1 MKRLTLFLMCVMAS
15 FALTA
20 QNTRVIKGLVF
31 SEDDIPMKGVTLK
44 VVGMD
49 GSTVSA
55 ESGQFELYVSPYAK
69 KVEASME
76 GYVSHILEID
86 GSYLV
91 FKLKVDKE
99 YAKRKA
105 AEEEAARVAAE
116 QAKAAEEARIAAE
129 KEAAE
134 KAAAEKTAE
143 EERIR
148 KAAEKEAAAKAKAE
162 ERARKAAER
171 EAAAQAK
178 AEENARKSAERETAA
193 QAKTKDKAQSPTI
206 VEKKTRPNK
215 NIASTLFTKRKASFV
230 SVGYYDLLGLLS
242 DNDGV
247 QLSYTYGTFNKKQ
260 NLFFGGGLS
269 FSMAGYNTNP
279 IYEYEVWDSELKEW
293 LFFYNCYEDK
303 YVHINAFANG
313 KYFFSTNKWRPFV
326 SLSCGLG
333 YTKNECKLVEESRT
347 ENGVVVDSVTHYD
360 YSFNGLHLYV
370 NPEVGVLVDV
380 KNNLSVYATLGL
392 PLYWPEDGGVA
403 VSVGVTF

>member
-44 VVGMD
+44 AVGMD

-76 GYVSHILEID
+76 GYVSHTLEID

-134 KAAAEKTAE
+134 KAAAEKAAE
-143 EERIR
+143 EERAR

-171 EAAAQAK
+171 EAIAQAK
-178 AEENARKSAERETAA
+178 AAEREA
-193 QAKTKDKAQSPTI
+193 QAQVKADNKAQSSAA
-206 VEKKTRPNK
+206 VETTPRFAKKET
-215 NIASTLFTKRKASFV
+215 STSAPSISPKRYTSFA
-230 SVGYYDLLGLLS
+230 SVGYYGLG
-242 DNDGV
+242 DNITNVDGV
-247 QLSYTYGTFNKKQ
+247 QLSYTGGVFNKKQ
-260 NLFFGGGLS
+260 NFFFGGGIS
-269 FSMAGYNTNP
+269 FNKSGESDYYLEGYGSDG
-279 IYEYEVWDSELKEW
+279 WDTYSA
-293 LFFYNCYEDK
+293 YEDRF
-303 YVHINAFANG
+303 VHINAFANG
-313 KYFFSTNKWRPFV
+313 KFFFSTKKWRPFV

-333 YTKNECKLVEESRT
+333 YTEYYSRDWI
-347 ENGVVVDSVTHYD
+347 EYRNGGDVAYGNSYIYAEDC
-360 YSFNGLHLYV
+360 LHLYV
-370 NPEVGVLVDV
+370 HPEVGVLVNI
-380 KNNLSVYATLGL
+380 KGNLGVYATVGLPCYLDRDLGL
-392 PLYWPEDGGVA
+392 A
-403 VSVGVTF
+403 VCVGVSF

>member
-20 QNTRVIKGLVF
+20 QNTRLVKGLVF

-44 VVGMD
+44 AVGMD

-76 GYVSHILEID
+76 GYISHVLEID

-134 KAAAEKTAE
+134 KAAAEK
-143 EERIR
+143 
-148 KAAEKEAAAKAKAE
+148 AAEE

-171 EAAAQAK
+171 EAIAQAK
-178 AEENARKSAERETAA
+178 AAEKAA
-193 QAKTKDKAQSPTI
+193 QVKATEKTPSATSSKKIEVNSKEQAQVVAPTNLFEKLGI
-206 VEKKTRPNK
+206 KKSKKNVERLSWADNVRRAH
-215 NIASTLFTKRKASFV
+215 NERSGYRSFV
-230 SVGYYDLLGLLS
+230 EYSELDVDACAYLEGFSYIGGYYAA
-242 DNDGV
+242 
-247 QLSYTYGTFNKKQ
+247 KQ
-260 NLFFGGGLS
+260 RAFFGIGLS
-269 FSMAGYNTNP
+269 H
-279 IYEYEVWDSELKEW
+279 SEGWGFMYGAQMNSLYLHGKW
-293 LFFYNCYEDK
+293 
-303 YVHINAFANG
+303 YVTKSLI
-313 KYFFSTNKWRPFV
+313 RP
-326 SLSCGLG
+326 
-333 YTKNECKLVEESRT
+333 Y
-347 ENGVVVDSVTHYD
+347 
-360 YSFNGLHLYV
+360 
-370 NPEVGVLVDV
+370 
-380 KNNLSVYATLGL
+380 
-392 PLYWPEDGGVA
+392 VA
-403 VSVGVTF
+403 VSTGLESYVSGHRSTGVYFNPQAGISVPIFRTFETYASIGYYCTSRKCPSIHLAYHTGWTFNVGISF

>member
-31 SEDDIPMKGVTLK
+31 NEDDIPMKGVTLK
-44 VVGMD
+44 AVGMD

-55 ESGQFELYVSPYAK
+55 ESGQFELYVSPYTK

-76 GYVSHILEID
+76 GYVSHTLEID

-134 KAAAEKTAE
+134 KAAAEKAAE
-143 EERIR
+143 EERAR

-171 EAAAQAK
+171 EAIAQAK
-178 AEENARKSAERETAA
+178 AAEREA
-193 QAKTKDKAQSPTI
+193 QAQVKADNKAQSSAA
-206 VEKKTRPNK
+206 VETTPRFAKKET
-215 NIASTLFTKRKASFV
+215 STPAPSISPKRYTSFV
-230 SVGYYDLLGLLS
+230 SVGYYGL
-242 DNDGV
+242 DYFTDTDGV
-247 QLSYTYGTFNKKQ
+247 QLSYTGGVFNKKQ
-260 NLFFGGGLS
+260 NFFFGGGIS
-269 FSMAGYNTNP
+269 FNKSGVLDYTLVGSESDGVYIHD
-279 IYEYEVWDSELKEW
+279 IYDAYEKS
-293 LFFYNCYEDK
+293 

-313 KYFFSTNKWRPFV
+313 KFFFSTKKWRPFV

-333 YTKNECKLVEESRT
+333 YSEYYSNCWSEKREGGVELYRYASY
-347 ENGVVVDSVTHYD
+347 GYD
-360 YSFNGLHLYV
+360 GRCLHLYV
-370 NPEVGVLVDV
+370 HPEVGVLVNI
-380 KNNLSVYATLGL
+380 KGNLGVYATMGL
-392 PLYWPEDGGVA
+392 PCYFDRDMGLA
-403 VSVGVTF
+403 VCVGVSF

>member
-20 QNTRVIKGLVF
+20 QNTRLVKGLVF

-44 VVGMD
+44 AVGMD

-76 GYVSHILEID
+76 GYISHVLEID

-134 KAAAEKTAE
+134 KAAAEK
-143 EERIR
+143 
-148 KAAEKEAAAKAKAE
+148 AAEE

-171 EAAAQAK
+171 EAIAQAK
-178 AEENARKSAERETAA
+178 AAEKAA
-193 QAKTKDKAQSPTI
+193 QVKATEKTPSATSSKMVEVNSREKAQE
-206 VEKKTRPNK
+206 VV
-215 NIASTLFTKRKASFV
+215 ASTKKSGVKKSKKNVERLSWADNVRRAHNEKSGYRSFV
-230 SVGYYDLLGLLS
+230 EYSELDVDACAYLQGASYVGGYY
-242 DNDGV
+242 V
-247 QLSYTYGTFNKKQ
+247 AKQ
-260 NLFFGGGLS
+260 RIFFGIGLS
-269 FSMAGYNTNP
+269 HLEGGGITSGAHMNSLYLHGK
-279 IYEYEVWDSELKEW
+279 W
-293 LFFYNCYEDK
+293 
-303 YVHINAFANG
+303 YVTKSLI
-313 KYFFSTNKWRPFV
+313 RP
-326 SLSCGLG
+326 
-333 YTKNECKLVEESRT
+333 Y
-347 ENGVVVDSVTHYD
+347 
-360 YSFNGLHLYV
+360 
-370 NPEVGVLVDV
+370 
-380 KNNLSVYATLGL
+380 
-392 PLYWPEDGGVA
+392 VA
-403 VSVGVTF
+403 VSTGLESYVSDHPSTGVYFNPQAGISVPIFKKLETYASIGYYCTSRKCASIHPAYHTGWTFNVGISF